1 MTVKF
6 QRNLVAT
13 VTNRCQKLL
22 DRIPSIAW
30 LMTDRGE
37 IIAVNEQWYKY
48 VERHNLTQPIQITEI
63 LYGEDLEPF
72 LLAWT
77 EAKELQDSLEKK
89 FRFKSVC
96 GDGEWFQVETEPDI
110 DEFGQTTWIGTA
122 TRLGGEAVFPNQ
134 PQSAQFLEALLDYAS
149 DGIVACD
156 ANGQLVLFNRAAQSF
171 HGLPPEPIDPE
182 EWANYYD
189 LYDGDGLNILTKSE
203 IPLFQA
209 LEEKPVISQ
218 EMMIKSKQG
227 KDRSLLASGSAIYST
242 TGEKLGA
249 VVLMRDITEYK
260 RAMTDRN
267 IAEYHSDR
275 LSTALQVAK
284 AGAWLWDF
292 NNQKIFW
299 TKEFEILLDYEPGST
314 QQIYSEWL
322 ERVHPEDRK
331 QAEKALQDTI
341 DYKSLAYRCEYRI
354 IHRNGQIRW
363 IDAIGDL
370 HYNNQGN
377 PQISGLIHDIT
388 ERKQLE
394 LLSQKQTAD
403 LRNIN
408 SSLVSAQQQL
418 KERNNELDSFVHMVS
433 HDLKSPLRAIANL
446 STWIEEELD
455 DQIAEKNQQHF
466 LLLRQRIH
474 RMDALI
480 DGLLRYSQVG
490 RRALESEVVDVA
502 QLLSELIDSLSP
514 PENFKIEFLSPLPT
528 LTTKRI
534 LLSQVF
540 ANLLSNAIKH
550 HDRADGRVEIFV
562 ENLGDRYK
570 FSIADDGLGIP
581 AGKDRER
588 IFEIF
593 HTLKPDSSGANTGI
607 GLAVVKKIVEGE
619 GGQIWLDGQLN
630 QGTCFHF
637 TWIYNSNSDS

>member
-1 MTVKF
+1 MAVNF
-6 QRNLVAT
+6 QHNLVGT

-22 DRIPSIAW
+22 DRLPSIAW
-30 LMTDRGE
+30 LMTDQGE

-48 VERHNLTQPIQITEI
+48 VEKHNLTQPTQITE
-63 LYGEDLEPF
+63 LLHSADLEPF

-77 EAKELQDSLEKK
+77 EAKERHDCLTKR
-89 FRFKSVC
+89 FRLKSISE
-96 GDGEWFQVETEPDI
+96 DGEWFQIETEPDL
-110 DEFGQTTWIGTA
+110 DEFGQVTWIGTA
-122 TRLGGEAVFPNQ
+122 MRLGSQAVFPNQ
-134 PQSAQFLEALLDYAS
+134 YQSTQFLEALLDYAS

-156 ANGQLVLFNRAAQSF
+156 ASGQLVLFNRAAQSF

-182 EWANYYD
+182 EWADYYD
-189 LYDGDGLNILTKSE
+189 LYDSDGLNILTKSE

-209 LEEKPVISQ
+209 LEEKIVISQ

-227 KDRSLLASGSAIYST
+227 KDRSLLASGAAIYST

-260 RAMTDRN
+260 RAMTDRYR
-267 IAEYHSDR
+267 AEYHSER
-275 LSTALQVAK
+275 LSTVLKVAK
-284 AGAWLWDF
+284 TGAWIWDF
-292 NNQKIFW
+292 SNHQIFW
-299 TKEFEILLDYEPGST
+299 TREFEMLFDYEPGST

-322 ERVHPEDRK
+322 ERLHPEDRER
-331 QAEKALQDTI
+331 AETALQNTI
-341 DYKSLAYRCEYRI
+341 DHKLPTYRCEYRVI
-354 IHRNGQIRW
+354 CRDGQIRW

-370 HYNNQGN
+370 HYDDQGN
-377 PQISGLIHDIT
+377 PQMSGLVHDIT

-403 LRNIN
+403 LQNLN
-408 SSLVSAQQQL
+408 SSLVLTQQQL
-418 KERNNELDSFVHMVS
+418 KERNEELDSFVHMVS
-433 HDLKSPLRAIANL
+433 HDLKAPLRAIANL

-455 DQIAEKNQQHF
+455 DQIAEENQQHF

-490 RRALESEVVDVA
+490 RRALESEIVDVA

-550 HDRADGRVEIFV
+550 HDRADGRVEISV
-562 ENLGDRYK
+562 EDLGDRYK

-593 HTLKPDSSGANTGI
+593 HTLKPDSTGTNTGI

-619 GGQIWLDGQLN
+619 GGQIWLDDQLN

-637 TWIYNSNSDS
+637 TWIHNSN

>member
-1 MTVKF
+1 MAVNF
-6 QRNLVAT
+6 QHNLVGT

-22 DRIPSIAW
+22 DRLPSIAW
-30 LMTDRGE
+30 LMTDQGE

-48 VERHNLTQPIQITEI
+48 VEKHNLTQPTQITE
-63 LYGEDLEPF
+63 LLHSADLEPF

-77 EAKELQDSLEKK
+77 EAKERHDCLTKR
-89 FRFKSVC
+89 FRLKSISE
-96 GDGEWFQVETEPDI
+96 DGEWFQIETEPDL
-110 DEFGQTTWIGTA
+110 DEFAQVTWIGTA
-122 TRLGGEAVFPNQ
+122 MRLGSQAVFPNQ
-134 PQSAQFLEALLDYAS
+134 YQSTQFLEALLDYAS

-156 ANGQLVLFNRAAQSF
+156 ASGQLVLFNRAAQSF

-182 EWANYYD
+182 EWADYYD
-189 LYDGDGLNILTKSE
+189 LYDSDGLNILTKSE

-209 LEEKPVISQ
+209 LEEKIVISQ

-227 KDRSLLASGSAIYST
+227 KDRSLLASGAAIYST

-260 RAMTDRN
+260 RAMTDRYR
-267 IAEYHSDR
+267 AEYHSER
-275 LSTALQVAK
+275 LSTVLKVAK
-284 AGAWLWDF
+284 TGAWIWDF
-292 NNQKIFW
+292 SNHQIFW
-299 TKEFEILLDYEPGST
+299 TREFEMLFDYEPGST

-322 ERVHPEDRK
+322 ERLHPEDRER
-331 QAEKALQDTI
+331 AETALQNTI
-341 DYKSLAYRCEYRI
+341 DHKLPTYRCEYRVI
-354 IHRNGQIRW
+354 CRDGQIRW

-370 HYNNQGN
+370 HYDDQGN
-377 PQISGLIHDIT
+377 PQMSGLVHDIT

-403 LRNIN
+403 LQNLN
-408 SSLVSAQQQL
+408 SSLVLTQQQL
-418 KERNNELDSFVHMVS
+418 KERNEELDSFVHMVS
-433 HDLKSPLRAIANL
+433 HDLKAPLRAIANL

-455 DQIAEKNQQHF
+455 DQIAEENQQHF

-490 RRALESEVVDVA
+490 RRALESEIVDVA

-550 HDRADGRVEIFV
+550 HDRADGRVEISV
-562 ENLGDRYK
+562 EDLGDRYK

-593 HTLKPDSSGANTGI
+593 HTLKPDSTGTNTGI

-619 GGQIWLDGQLN
+619 GGQIWLDDQLN

-637 TWIYNSNSDS
+637 TWIHNSN